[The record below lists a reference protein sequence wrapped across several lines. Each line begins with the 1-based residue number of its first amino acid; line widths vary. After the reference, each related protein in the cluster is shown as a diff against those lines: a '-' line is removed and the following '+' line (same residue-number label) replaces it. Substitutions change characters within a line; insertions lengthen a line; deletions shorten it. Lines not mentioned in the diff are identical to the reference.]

1 MTLGLKE
8 SGFALLERHS
18 VKVNVTVLTSGLINL
33 RAGCLVSV
41 IVLAPL
47 LFYCQKL
54 CIKKKEEAPP
64 NSEKNSFKSALSISV
79 SKLELSSLYCSM

>member
-1 MTLGLKE
+1 MYVFAYVHLYMTLGLKE

-54 CIKKKEEAPP
+54 CIKKGRAT
-64 NSEKNSFKSALSISV
+64 
-79 SKLELSSLYCSM
+79 SK